1 MAMLDWREGS
11 NYMTDLIYKLYRRSE
26 NYADLTFQLPDGTS
40 VHAHK
45 LILVI
50 ASSYFEAMF
59 CGPLADKNHNG
70 MVEIRGVDSDAF
82 RRLLD
87 FIYNSGPMDWDM
99 DNIDYFNLLDA
110 ANMYIIPALIDHC
123 NDKLSDFIKSLDD
136 TDELVAYVNKASQI
150 TIYDEIARAGIMAIK
165 ESLTEIMLTEA
176 WLTLEES
183 VLEDIVDDSELNVT
197 EGKLFAGVVQ
207 WCLANTMSEEEAI
220 EKFQK
225 KYAEK
230 IIVANISKEEL
241 LSEFEPLER
250 FLPDDLFQKWTLEI
264 LRNKCQLGTRFSLAP
279 IKVKQKTL
287 FPNDFLDIRE
297 SRGNVDIT
305 GMDPDLDLWKT
316 HDEYPD
322 VDIEIK
328 IYQKISEGFHVPRG
342 KFGILLETTHSAKEG
357 WNRDV
362 VTERVSVKM
371 VAKTEDGTILKKLFK
386 PIEDSTHEGIGGKRN
401 IFVLSKNKDERMQWV
416 SMEVVVIIDRRP
428 ECTLKG
434 ISGEQYAVCVSGASN
449 HAYLGDALSFKFDVK
464 TSMKECLMKMA
475 EKLNIQEKEKKDLNQ
490 WLYIFTKGFVSNL
503 RSRRALPNDYWTAS
517 TLEDFERCKVINF
530 PIGVINEDKR
540 REAFKTWIVSK
551 KMSDEKQKDKKN
563 LFVVTYNPETKERKF
578 VKSMSLHVDT
588 RVETLAFSEHINLGI
603 VRITEQFFSDVL
615 AETNVAPGARIFI
628 RRVFPVQDEE
638 RPTMQNLHVT
648 EARLGAFL
656 THIDDCHVLVV
667 QDHQKGLDYDEFILS
682 KIRELEITF
691 EPMDDKNGATISL
704 KLDPGALY
712 DEVLRELGA
721 SLGTEPVN
729 LELFKC
735 HQDKNMPRTPH
746 PRPVDFTPT
755 TDVQKLVE
763 WCISVPLTIYYRLK
777 SVKK

>member
-1 MAMLDWREGS
+1 
-11 NYMTDLIYKLYRRSE
+11 MTDLIYKLYRRTD
-26 NYADLTFQLPDGTS
+26 NYSDLTFQLPDGTT
-40 VHAHK
+40 VEAHK

-59 CGPLADKNHNG
+59 CGPLADRNHNG
-70 MVEIRGVDSDAF
+70 TVDIRGVDSDAF

-123 NDKLSDFIKSLDD
+123 NDKLSDFIKSLED
-136 TDELVAYVNKASQI
+136 TDELIAYVNKASQI
-150 TIYDEIARAGIMAIK
+150 TIYDEIARAGIGAMK
-165 ESLTEIMLTEA
+165 ESLAEIMLTEA
-176 WLTLEES
+176 WLTLEEN
-183 VLEDIVDDSELNVT
+183 VLDDLVDDSELNVT
-197 EGKLFAGVVQ
+197 EGKLFTGVVQ
-207 WCLANTMSEEEAI
+207 WCQANTMSEEEAI
-220 EKFQK
+220 EKFQS
-225 KYAEK
+225 KYSEK

-250 FLPDDLFQKWTLEI
+250 FIPDDLFQKWTLEI
-264 LRNKCQLGTRFSLAP
+264 MRNNCQIGTRYSLAP

-287 FPNDFLDIRE
+287 FPSDFLDIRD

-305 GMDPDLDLWKT
+305 GMDPDLDLWRT
-316 HDEYPD
+316 NDEYPD

-434 ISGEQYAVCVSGASN
+434 ISGDQFAVCVSGAANDS
-449 HAYLGDALSFKFDVK
+449 YLESATSFKFDGK
-464 TSMKECLMKMA
+464 TSMKECLVKMA
-475 EKLNIQEKEKKDLNQ
+475 EQLNIQEKDLNQ

-517 TLEDFERCKVINF
+517 TVEDFQRCKVINF
-530 PIGVINEDKR
+530 PIGVVNEDRR

-551 KMSDEKQKDKKN
+551 KMSDEKQKDRKN

-578 VKSMSLHVDT
+578 VKNITVQVDT
-588 RVETLAFSEHINLGI
+588 RVETLAHSEHINLGI
-603 VRITEQFFSDVL
+603 VRITEQFFTDVL

-628 RRVFPVQDEE
+628 RRVFPIQDEE
-638 RPTMQNLHVT
+638 HPAMGNLHVT
-648 EARLGAFL
+648 EVRLGAFL

-667 QDHQKGLDYDEFILS
+667 QDHQKGQNYDDFILS

-691 EPMDDKNGATISL
+691 EPKDDKNGTVISL
-704 KLDPGALY
+704 KLDPKTPY
-712 DEVLRELGA
+712 DEILRDLGA
-721 SLGTEPVN
+721 TLGTEPDN

-735 HQDKNMPRTPH
+735 YQDKNMPKSPH
-746 PRPVDFTPT
+746 PRPVESTLTPT
-755 TDVQKLVE
+755 TDVLKLVE
-763 WCISVPLTIYYRLK
+763 WCMNSPMIIYYRLK
-777 SVKK
+777 SSKK